1 MHSSV
6 SNNLSPASGLAL
18 QPASSRWAL
27 WLHQVKAILRL
38 ELGKN
43 LFSRRAL
50 MVHVLAIAPVLLIAA
65 LITLDTGA
73 RRDIARNFGQ
83 ASQIFSAIYE
93 GLILRSAVFFGCAW
107 TFMNLFRGEIVD
119 KSLHYYFLSPV
130 RREVL
135 VIGKYLSGLVSTILL
150 FGGSTLGAIFFI
162 YLAKGYPANIEYL
175 LDGPG
180 LGQVMTWLTMTVLAC
195 IGYGAAF
202 MVIGLFFRNPIIP
215 ALMIYG
221 WEWLNFLLPPLLKKL
236 SVIHYIHSLS
246 PIPIDEGPLAVVGDP
261 TPAWIA
267 IPGLLLVTALVLI
280 VASRKIRH
288 LEISYGG
295 E

>member
-6 SNNLSPASGLAL
+6 SNNLSPASGLPL
-18 QPASSRWAL
+18 QPAASRGAF
-27 WLHQVKAILRL
+27 WLHQIKAILRL

-180 LGQVMTWLTMTVLAC
+180 LGQVLTWLTMTVLAC

-215 ALMIYG
+215 ALVIYG

-267 IPGLLLVTALVLI
+267 IPGLLLVTVLVLI

-288 LEISYGG
+288 LEINYGG

>member
-1 MHSSV
+1 MDSSV

-27 WLHQVKAILRL
+27 WLHQIKAILRL

-180 LGQVMTWLTMTVLAC
+180 LGQVLTWLTMTVLAC
-195 IGYGAAF
+195 IGYGAAL

-215 ALMIYG
+215 ALVIYG

-267 IPGLLLVTALVLI
+267 IPGLLLVTVLVLI

-288 LEISYGG
+288 LEINYGG

>member
-1 MHSSV
+1 
-6 SNNLSPASGLAL
+6 L

-27 WLHQVKAILRL
+27 WLHQIKAILRL

-180 LGQVMTWLTMTVLAC
+180 LGQVLTWLTMTVLAC

-215 ALMIYG
+215 ALVIYG

-267 IPGLLLVTALVLI
+267 IPGLLLVTVLVLI

-288 LEISYGG
+288 LEINYGG

>member
-1 MHSSV
+1 MDSSV

-27 WLHQVKAILRL
+27 WLHQIKAILRL

-180 LGQVMTWLTMTVLAC
+180 LGQVITWLTMTVLAC

-215 ALMIYG
+215 ALVIYG

-267 IPGLLLVTALVLI
+267 IPGLLLVTVLVLI

-288 LEISYGG
+288 LEINYGG

>member
-1 MHSSV
+1 MDSSV

-27 WLHQVKAILRL
+27 WLHQIKAILRL

-180 LGQVMTWLTMTVLAC
+180 LGQVLTWLTMTVLAC

-215 ALMIYG
+215 ALVIYG

-267 IPGLLLVTALVLI
+267 IPGLLLVTVLVLI

-288 LEISYGG
+288 LEINYGG